1 MAAIGD
7 KNMRTLIPQPSQILT
22 VFTNSGSP
30 VDITLDGGAT
40 GSFIKHECAK
50 KHNFKI
56 WPNNQSAGLA
66 DSKTNVKSIGYIE
79 ETFYRDKWCVKFKG
93 LVVENLKADV
103 YGGQPFM
110 IDNDIIQRP
119 AKNIIT
125 VHGKYTVM
133 QTNNV
138 MPTKHP
144 NSAAMVTLAKMNL
157 KRNVIYPGN
166 SINIPMTNNLP
177 DQPVAI
183 EIRSNINNAVLPSIQ
198 QSPELITITNT
209 CSEPLIIPT
218 DINIADLSTCNTVCV
233 ENIKHIPHKKQSK
246 QQPNNDNYKQLDN
259 QINKNMVDS
268 KQLLKLQTIH
278 ETYQNVF
285 DGELTG
291 YNGRFGKHNA
301 SLQWA
306 DETRPK
312 TTRIYPPSWSSTKD
326 VALQRKIDQLT
337 DMGVLADPYLHNVQ
351 VKCIHPCFLQ
361 KKARAASKNF
371 DDCTMSELRFLTA
384 PNAVNEKCRQIQTT
398 VPDQNKIFQFLGKN
412 RWAIYADLYESFFQ
426 NHLDKDAWGYMAIN
440 SPFKGLRV
448 YTRSSQGL
456 LNQDEE
462 LNQLLSKVLG
472 EEIMQGI
479 CMKIADDLIVGGDSK
494 DQAIDNWESVLKKLS
509 QANLKLSP
517 GKVRIFPPETT
528 IFGWIIKDGKIAPD
542 PHRQLAL
549 SKTKYTDIETVSEL
563 RSWIGIYKTFLIA
576 MPGLASVM
584 DPFDKMVA
592 GVKEKTSKIQWTPEL
607 IEKFDA
613 ANAKCKTDIQ
623 FLTLPRNDEQLVLM
637 PDATLRNPAI
647 GITLNVVRDQKLLPV
662 IFYSFKLTDTQT
674 NWWPCEREALAVAT
688 AIKKCAHFIT
698 ESKMPL
704 LILSD
709 SKPVVEAF
717 QLMKKGKFSTS
728 SRMSAF
734 LYSANQYKV
743 DIQHISG
750 KYKQNQGPDYLSRN
764 PAQCNNKQCQVCLFI
779 LQTSQCVVS
788 AMKVLPSPPVAI
800 KDIQGSVQTNLFL
813 KQGPLMLRTFTTQ
826 EVESAV
832 PNNNPP
838 IGNKTSW
845 MNIQQEDF
853 ACREAHKRLVSGQQ
867 PNKKGPMSN
876 DIRKYYNSC
885 QAKDLLVVVDNIPNT
900 TQVRQRIV
908 VPKDFVPAII
918 SQLHHREANHPSQYQ
933 LEKLFN
939 KYYFGIHSK
948 QVIADVSD
956 QCILC
961 KSNKYMAPLKT
972 EYQAISKPEH
982 PGCLFN
988 IDVMKRNNQKVMV
1001 CRDLFSTYTTT
1012 AIVKSEQSNCL
1023 LKGIIECI
1031 TPIRSSGQ
1039 VTVRTDSAPG
1049 FLSIENNPV
1058 LSKLNII
1065 LNTTDSSNKNSVASV
1080 DNAIRE
1086 IEEELIKLSPHD
1098 ASVNPS
1104 ILALATKSMN
1114 NKIRNRGLTAF
1125 EIMFARDSVNQQNLT
1140 LTDGNLID
1148 QQLKLKE
1155 ANNKHLMNS
1164 RFKNSHEQTETFQ
1177 KGDTIALITDKDK
1190 TKARDIFMVT
1200 GVDKN
1205 KMQVNKIIKYHTPNP
1220 KIQSKSRI
1228 VPLPAA
1234 FKITSGP
1241 TKKYH
1246 SKDIYVESTPTDKSW
1261 SPYNDSSTKYDDY
1274 DDDSEENLQPDVHTA
1289 PENEYDDTERD
1300 YHIRSEE
1307 ATNKQN
1313 PYDQLKSWENSQ
1325 RIHAST
1331 SVNKSIISQEIRTL
1345 IDDLDTSYHE
1355 LCSPPPIPRSQED
1368 LEWDN
1373 FHTPGNSPE
1382 PIPPLM
1388 QVQTVENAF
1397 QQAMDEINAIDTNRP
1412 QRLEAVLPL
1421 PEVQTEQRKKKKKVS
1436 PLRDQLPLERLRPGI
1451 RSKSTGA
1458 SKLGTS
1464 K

>member
-7 KNMRTLIPQPSQILT
+7 KNMRTLTPQPSQILT
-22 VFTNSGSP
+22 VFTNSGAP

-138 MPTKHP
+138 MPTKNP
-144 NSAAMVTLAKMNL
+144 NSAAMVTLAKMNI
-157 KRNVIYPGN
+157 KKNVIYPGN
-166 SINIPMTNNLP
+166 SINIPIQNNLP

-183 EIRSNINNAVLPSIQ
+183 EIRSNISNAVLPSIQ
-198 QSPELITITNT
+198 QNPELINITNT
-209 CSEPLIIPT
+209 CSEPLLIPT
-218 DINIADLSTCNTVCV
+218 DINIADLTTCSTVCV
-233 ENIKHIPHKKQSK
+233 DNIQHVPHKPQPK
-246 QQPNNDNYKQLDN
+246 QQTNVNYKQLDS
-259 QINKNMVDS
+259 QINKAILDS
-268 KQLLKLQTIH
+268 EQIKKLHTIH

-291 YNGRFGKHNA
+291 YNGRFGKHNV

-306 DETRPK
+306 DDTRPK
-312 TTRIYPPSWSSTKD
+312 TTRIYPPSWSSSKD
-326 VALQRKIDQLT
+326 VALQKKIDQLT

-426 NHLDKDAWGYMAIN
+426 NHLNKDAWGYMAIN

-472 EEIMQGI
+472 DEIMQGI
-479 CMKIADDLIVGGDSK
+479 CMKIADDLIVGGDTK
-494 DQAIDNWESVLKKLS
+494 DQAIDNWEAVLNKLS
-509 QANLKLSP
+509 QAHLKLSP

-549 SKTKYTDIETVSEL
+549 AKTKHTDIETVSEL

-576 MPGLASVM
+576 MPGLASIM

-592 GVKEKTSKIQWTPEL
+592 GVKDKTSKIQWTPEL
-607 IEKFDA
+607 IDKFDA

-750 KYKQNQGPDYLSRN
+750 KYKQNLGPDYLSRN
-764 PAQCNNKQCQVCLFI
+764 PVQCNNKQCQICLFI

-800 KDIQGSVQTNLFL
+800 KDIQGSVQTNVFL

-826 EVESAV
+826 EIDRAE
-832 PNNNPP
+832 PNDNPP
-838 IGNKTSW
+838 IGNKTTW

-867 PNKKGPMSN
+867 PNKKGPLSN

-900 TQVRQRIV
+900 TQMRHRIV
-908 VPKDFVPAII
+908 VPKDFVPAVI
-918 SQLHHREANHPSQYQ
+918 SQLHHREANHPSPYQ

-948 QVIADVSD
+948 QVIAEVSD

-972 EYQAISKPEH
+972 KYQAISKPEH
-982 PGCLFN
+982 PGCIFN
-988 IDVMKRNNQKVMV
+988 IDVMKRNNQKIMV
-1001 CRDLFSTYTTT
+1001 ARDLFSTYTTT
-1012 AIVKSEQSNCL
+1012 AIIKSEQSNCL

-1039 VTVRTDSAPG
+1039 VTIRTDSAPG
-1049 FLSIENNPV
+1049 FLSIENSSY
-1058 LSKLNII
+1058 LSKLNIK
-1065 LNTTDSSNKNSVASV
+1065 LNTTDPSNKNSVASV

-1086 IEEELIKLSPHD
+1086 LEEELIKLSPHD
-1098 ASVNPS
+1098 SSVNPS
-1104 ILALATKSMN
+1104 ILAMATKSMN

-1125 EIMFARDSVNQQNLT
+1125 EIMFARDSVNQQNLN
-1140 LTDGNLID
+1140 LIDKNLID
-1148 QQLKLKE
+1148 QQMKLKE
-1155 ANNKHLMNS
+1155 KNNQHLMNS
-1164 RFKNSHEQTETFQ
+1164 RFKNSHEQNESFQ

-1200 GVDKN
+1200 GVDKS
-1205 KMQVNKIIKYHTPNP
+1205 KIQINKIIRYHSPTP

-1228 VPLPAA
+1228 VPLPSA
-1234 FKITSGP
+1234 FKITSAH
-1241 TKKYH
+1241 TRRY
-1246 SKDIYVESTPTDKSW
+1246 YSTNVCMEPSQNQLHNNW
-1261 SPYNDSSTKYDDY
+1261 SPYSDCPPSYDDY
-1274 DDDSEENLQPDVHTA
+1274 DDMLDHDLQPHDDTGNDEPTNVQDTYAELKTWEEN
-1289 PENEYDDTERD
+1289 
-1300 YHIRSEE
+1300 
-1307 ATNKQN
+1307 
-1313 PYDQLKSWENSQ
+1313 Q

-1331 SVNKSIISQEIRTL
+1331 SVNRSIISQEIRTL

-1355 LCSPPPIPRSQED
+1355 LCSPPPIPRGQED

-1382 PIPPLM
+1382 PLPPLM
-1388 QVQTVENAF
+1388 QVQSVDTAF
-1397 QQAMDEINAIDTNRP
+1397 QRAMDDVAAIDTNRP
-1412 QRLEAVLPL
+1412 QRLENVLPL
-1421 PEVQTEQRKKKKKVS
+1421 PEEPTEQRKKKKKVS
-1436 PLRDQLPLERLRPGI
+1436 PLRDQLPLERLRPGV
-1451 RSKSTGA
+1451 RNKGTCA
-1458 SKLGTS
+1458 SKPGKS